1 MIRTNHNINN
11 RVKSWWLRLWLV
23 VLTAL
28 GSAAFFGMVSDIWPG
43 IPVRSNIMEL
53 LPSLRDDAVLRDA
66 LQRSNRAFSQ
76 KLLILVGDSDE
87 KNTVAAA
94 EKVIASIQQQDF
106 FSSPMTGIPLEQAKQ
121 IGQFYYP
128 WRAGLLS
135 TQQQQWMT
143 SGNFLP

>member
-11 RVKSWWLRLWLV
+11 RVKSWWLRLWLI

-106 FSSPMTGIPLEQAKQ
+106 FHRQ
-121 IGQFYYP
+121 
-128 WRAGLLS
+128 
-135 TQQQQWMT
+135 
-143 SGNFLP
+143 